1 MQPDPTTIR
10 VQFIDTP
17 ADAGQP
23 IPLVFRRAQEGET
36 ANCIADPVTD
46 SIRQTAAEVE
56 EGIRSRT
63 PEGRASANAEREA
76 TFRRKRD
83 VATARALVQATPI
96 PAAEWAGEVWR
107 EATSDYVFGNID
119 EWREAEFDRQ
129 WPDNPSGD
137 EDRDTAETEAKMPA
151 WIWATATDSWEP
163 PVGRVI
169 DCIAED
175 ADEQFDDGSERIDF
189 APLEAFLDEWAPKQ
203 SMLVFHEDRS
213 RVIVLDQARYEAE
226 LAAARSLIAETPN
239 A

>member
-36 ANCIADPVTD
+36 ANCFADPVTG

-119 EWREAEFDRQ
+119 EWREAEFDR
-129 WPDNPSGD
+129 
-137 EDRDTAETEAKMPA
+137 
-151 WIWATATDSWEP
+151 
-163 PVGRVI
+163 
-169 DCIAED
+169 
-175 ADEQFDDGSERIDF
+175 
-189 APLEAFLDEWAPKQ
+189 
-203 SMLVFHEDRS
+203 H
-213 RVIVLDQARYEAE
+213 
-226 LAAARSLIAETPN
+226 TP
-239 A
+239 